1 MAANFRIL
9 KHLNNDSLHLKLVG
23 DFDGSAGYELANLL
37 KKNWPGV
44 ERAFIH
50 TAALRSVYPHGCR
63 TFQNNLGLPK
73 NELVGLF
80 FTGDKAK
87 ALAPE
92 GARIHGLRH

>member
-9 KHLNNDSLHLKLVG
+9 KHLNSDSLHLKLVG

-37 KKNWPGV
+37 KKNWKV
-44 ERAFIH
+44 VHRVFIH
-50 TAALRSVYPHGCR
+50 TAGLRSVYPHGCR

-73 NELVGLF
+73 NELDGLL

-87 ALAPE
+87 VLAPE
-92 GARIHGLRH
+92 GARIHGSRS